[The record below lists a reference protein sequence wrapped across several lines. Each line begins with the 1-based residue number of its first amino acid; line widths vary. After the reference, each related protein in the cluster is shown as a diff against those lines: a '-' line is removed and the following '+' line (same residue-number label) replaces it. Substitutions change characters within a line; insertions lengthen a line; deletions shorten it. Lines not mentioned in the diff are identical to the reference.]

1 MSKPEELA
9 VQILQTFIS
18 KMDAFENT
26 VTKLANSIEHL
37 HENQRDI
44 VSELREL
51 RREFAALA
59 AKLELV
65 IARR

>member
-1 MSKPEELA
+1 MSKPDELA
-9 VQILQTFIS
+9 IQILQTFIS

-37 HENQRDI
+37 QMNQRDT

-59 AKLELV
+59 AKLEM
-65 IARR
+65 AMGRR